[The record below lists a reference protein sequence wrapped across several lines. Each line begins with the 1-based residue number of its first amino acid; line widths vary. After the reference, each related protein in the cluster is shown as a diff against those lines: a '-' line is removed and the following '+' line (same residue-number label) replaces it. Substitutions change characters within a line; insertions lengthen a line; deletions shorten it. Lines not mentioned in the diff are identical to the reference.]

1 MGKEKTGA
9 SRASLGYWLSAGSL
23 GATALMLASGV
34 RAQTAAATP
43 TSTEEIVVTASRI
56 QTGGFSAP
64 TPTMVLSEAQLKSV
78 APLQVQDMLAQVP
91 SFRTTGQSATASF
104 YPDLRG
110 IGSQR
115 TLVLVNGR
123 RHVPTFSDGTVDLGV
138 IPAILLKRSEVVTG
152 GASASWGSGAVAGV
166 INLILKNDLEGIE
179 GTAQAGISS
188 RGDSRNF
195 LVALAG
201 GTSFADGR
209 GHVLVGGEYSE
220 DKGIRSLQQPYLSR
234 PWAGTGSV
242 GNSAF
247 ATNGLP
253 GTIYSTDTRRAD
265 VSPGGLITSGPL
277 RGTTFLGNGQT
288 RQFGYGTVYGN
299 NMIGGTDNFGDAPT
313 PGGDLK
319 YPYTRYSVMGRVSFE
334 VSNALNLFAEGSL
347 AYYLSNALTFPPRNN
362 GAITGN
368 PTCTTTTT
376 ASGLGSLLVNINNP
390 FLPTSVHDAA
400 VAAGVTC
407 FNMGKVFREDGLGD
421 VRTAD
426 GSPSI
431 WRGVVGAEG
440 EIFSGW
446 KYSAYYQYG
455 RNRFQQNRIGNI
467 NVAKFRNAI
476 DAVKF
481 GSTISCRINTDAN
494 TTNDDPACA
503 PYDLFGPDAASA
515 AAKAYVSGTSW
526 FQMVTKQE
534 VGAASLS
541 GNLFS
546 TWAGP
551 IGAAFGAEW
560 RKESIDA
567 VADPISQANGWQS
580 TNRKAIV
587 GSFTVKEV
595 FGEIAVPLARDW
607 AFAKALDLNLAI
619 RYTDYSS
626 SGSVTT
632 WKIGATWDVNDDI
645 RFRVSQSRDIRAGN
659 LSELFTPTAVQA
671 NNVRDPRTAAVIPVP
686 VTTIGNP
693 SLKPERADT
702 FTGGVVVQPSWFPG
716 LRASIDYYNI
726 DISGQIG
733 TITPNQVLERCF
745 LDNLP
750 QFCAQVTQN
759 GSGTITGVTV
769 NFQNL
774 DRFKTEGVDIEVS
787 YRTPV
792 SLFGTSGALSGRVL
806 ANYTGKLA
814 TTAAVNATTVDLAG
828 QVTQPHWTIFGLATY
843 EGKRVTTTLDM
854 RWYQGGTIDNTR
866 VEGQAS
872 AVGVNINHTRSTF
885 YTNLAV
891 TADLSAK
898 GDKAIEL
905 FARVNNLFDRA
916 PPFPITGEGAS
927 IFDVVGRAYRAGVRF
942 KL

>member
-1 MGKEKTGA
+1 MAKAKTGRLTA
-9 SRASLGYWLSAGSL
+9 PLGQYLSAGSI
-23 GATALMLASGV
+23 AVTALVLATGAN
-34 RAQTAAATP
+34 AQTAADKDNADD
-43 TSTEEIVVTASRI
+43 IVVTASRI
-56 QTGGFSAP
+56 QSAGFSAP
-64 TPTMVLSEAQLKSV
+64 TPTMVLGEAQLKAV

-166 INLILKNDLEGIE
+166 INLILKNDLQGVE
-179 GTAQAGISS
+179 GTAQRGISS
-188 RGDSRNF
+188 RGDSENF
-195 LVALAG
+195 LVALAA
-201 GTSFADGR
+201 GTGFADGR
-209 GHVLVGGEYSE
+209 GHVLIGGEYSE
-220 DKGIRSLQQPYLSR
+220 DKGVRSLQQPYRSR
-234 PWAGTGSV
+234 PWSGTGSV

-277 RGTTFLGNGQT
+277 RGITFLGNGQY

-299 NMIGGTDNFGDAPT
+299 NMIGGTDNAGDSPT

-319 YPYTRYSVMGRVSFE
+319 YPYTRWSVMGRVSFE
-334 VSNALNLFAEGSL
+334 VSPAVNLFAEGSV

-376 ASGLGSLLVNINNP
+376 ASGLGSILVNINNP
-390 FLPTSVHDAA
+390 FLPTGVRDAA

-421 VRTAD
+421 MRTAD

-431 WRGVVGAEG
+431 WRGVIGAEG
-440 EIFSGW
+440 EILGDW

-476 DAVKF
+476 DAVKV
-481 GSTISCRINTDAN
+481 GANIVCRINGDTN

-503 PYDLFGPDAASA
+503 PYDLFGPNAASA
-515 AAKAYVSGTSW
+515 AAQAYVSGTSW
-526 FQMVTKQE
+526 FQMITKQE
-534 VGAASLS
+534 VAALSLS
-541 GNLFS
+541 GDLFA

-587 GSFTVKEV
+587 GSFTAKEV
-595 FGEIAVPLARDW
+595 FGELAIPLARDLP
-607 AFAKALDLNLAI
+607 FAKSLDLNLAA

-626 SGSVTT
+626 SGGVTT
-632 WKIGATWDVNDDI
+632 WKVGAIWDVTDDL
-645 RFRVSQSRDIRAGN
+645 RFRASRSRDIRAGN

-671 NNVRDPRTAAVIPVP
+671 NNVRDPRNAAVIPVP

-693 SLKPERADT
+693 NLKPERAET
-702 FTGGVVVQPSWFPG
+702 FTGGVVYQPGWFRG
-716 LRASIDYYNI
+716 FRASVDYYNI

-745 LDNLP
+745 LDKLP
-750 QFCAQVTQN
+750 EFCAQVTQN
-759 GSGTITGVTV
+759 ASGTITGVTV

-774 DRFKTEGVDIEVS
+774 DRFKTEGVDIEAS
-787 YRTPV
+787 YRTPLP
-792 SLFGTSGALSGRVL
+792 LFGSDGMLSTRVL
-806 ANYTGKLA
+806 ASYIGKLA
-814 TTAAVNATTVDLAG
+814 TTAAVNATTVDTAG
-828 QVTQPHWTIFGLATY
+828 QVTQPHWTVFGNISY
-843 EGKRVTTTLDM
+843 EGKRITTTLDL
-854 RWYQGGTIDNTR
+854 RWFAGGTIDNTR
-866 VEGQAS
+866 IEGQAS
-872 AVGVNINHTRSTF
+872 AAGVNINHASSTF

-891 TADLSAK
+891 TADVSGKA
-898 GDKAIEL
+898 DKSIEI
-905 FARVNNLFDRA
+905 FARINNLFDKG

-927 IFDVVGRAYRAGVRF
+927 IFDVVGRAYRVGVRF
-942 KL
+942 KM